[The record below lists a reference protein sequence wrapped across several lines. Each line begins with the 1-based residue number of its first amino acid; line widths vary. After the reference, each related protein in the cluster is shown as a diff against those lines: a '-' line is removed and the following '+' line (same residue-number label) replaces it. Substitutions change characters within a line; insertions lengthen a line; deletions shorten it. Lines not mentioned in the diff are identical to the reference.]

1 MSANKRKPICAY
13 ILINVKLGFTDDVL
27 AKLKNIPGITSVAV
41 ITGEYDVIA
50 RVETDT
56 LEEMHDRTLD
66 IHVIDGRT
74 LDIHVIDGIYETTT
88 SIIQLEFT

>member
-13 ILINVKLGFTDDVL
+13 ILINVKLGFTYDVL
-27 AKLKNIPGITSVAV
+27 SKLKNISGITSVAV

-66 IHVIDGRT
+66 IHVIDG
-74 LDIHVIDGIYETTT
+74 IYETTT
-88 SIIQLEFT
+88 SIIQLEIT